1 MSDAALKKNL
11 IVFSGF
17 YVKNLKFLSVS
28 RG

>member
-1 MSDAALKKNL
+1 MSDAALKKFL

-17 YVKNLKFLSVS
+17 YVKNLKFLSVI